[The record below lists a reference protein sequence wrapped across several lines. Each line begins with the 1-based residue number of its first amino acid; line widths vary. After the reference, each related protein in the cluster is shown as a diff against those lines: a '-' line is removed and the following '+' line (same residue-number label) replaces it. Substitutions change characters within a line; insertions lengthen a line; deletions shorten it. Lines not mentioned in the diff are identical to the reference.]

1 MGGVRIPFTETA
13 NLKLMYSYDFVI
25 YPEYSFTGPTHE
37 FTLIFEFDDISLFQ
51 GRQVGTA
58 RYRQGNAP
66 MECSPF

>member
-1 MGGVRIPFTETA
+1 MGGLNIPFSDVM

-37 FTLIFEFDDISLFQ
+37 ITLIMEFDDISLFQ
-51 GRQVGTA
+51 PRTIGSA
-58 RYRQGNAP
+58 RYRRGNEP